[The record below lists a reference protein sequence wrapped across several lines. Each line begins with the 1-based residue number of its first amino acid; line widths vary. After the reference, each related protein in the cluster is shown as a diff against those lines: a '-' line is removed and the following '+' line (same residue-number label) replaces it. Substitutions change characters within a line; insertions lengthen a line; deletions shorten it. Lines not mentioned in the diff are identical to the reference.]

1 LAYRRALDVLAR
13 EVSAVLG
20 VSYEKAVETIEAR
33 LGKRQG
39 VILMR
44 TVFARRRGKES
55 IIGSPLLGRE

>member
-1 LAYRRALDVLAR
+1 MLAR
-13 EVSAVLG
+13 EISAVLG
-20 VSYEKAVETIEAR
+20 VSYVKAVETIEAR

-55 IIGSPLLGRE
+55 IIGSRLLGRE